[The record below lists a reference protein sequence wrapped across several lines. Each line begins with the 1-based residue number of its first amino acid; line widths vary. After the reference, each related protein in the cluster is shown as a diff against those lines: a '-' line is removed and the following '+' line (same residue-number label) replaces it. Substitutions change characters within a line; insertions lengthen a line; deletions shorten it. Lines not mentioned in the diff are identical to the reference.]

1 MGLLEGVARTIH
13 VGGNGDMLND
23 GVVAWGLVCREMKG
37 KDYGSA
43 KSAQRDEIVGY
54 M

>member
-1 MGLLEGVARTIH
+1 MTCSTMV
-13 VGGNGDMLND
+13 
-23 GVVAWGLVCREMKG
+23 VVAWGLVCREMKG

-43 KSAQRDEIVGY
+43 KSAQRDEFAGY